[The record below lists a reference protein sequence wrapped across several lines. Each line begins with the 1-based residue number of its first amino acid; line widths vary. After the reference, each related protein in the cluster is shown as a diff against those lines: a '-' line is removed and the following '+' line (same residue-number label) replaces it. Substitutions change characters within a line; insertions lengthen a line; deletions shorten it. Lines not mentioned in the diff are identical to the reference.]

1 MGWIDWLIVIIPTAF
16 VMLLGMYSRK
26 YVHGVADFLS
36 AGRCAG
42 RYVLSMGDVASALAV
57 TGLIAYVEVH
67 YKTGFAVAFWNSL
80 ISPLGIA
87 LGLYGYC
94 TYRFRETRAMS
105 LGQFL
110 EMRYNRKFRIFASAL
125 RSISE
130 MLANMIMPA
139 IAARFFIYFL
149 DLPHKFE
156 IFGITVP
163 TFMLIIIICLVL
175 AISLICFGGTLS
187 MLIADSV
194 QGMVLFPLMVVFVV
208 FILWKFSWT
217 GEIIPVMSDRVPGES
232 FLNSFDV
239 KNLRDFNLL
248 MVCLTIFTS
257 ILHRASWIGA
267 GYTTAAK
274 SPHEQKM
281 AGVLGTWRGALNGL
295 FYLLIALGIIT
306 ILNHQNFSGV
316 AREVKVNLSEHIAE
330 ELVAPANR
338 VDFIA
343 RIKAVPEMKH
353 QIGKDMPLSHKKDLD
368 TPYMEV
374 AHKAFKEYEGEAEG
388 NSKFQQYRT
397 LYYQLMM
404 ATGMHRM
411 LPPVIM
417 GMFCLLMI
425 LAMISTDD
433 TRIFSASLTVS
444 QDVILPFFKKPPTPS
459 QHIWILRIVSIAI
472 GVFYCFGSLF
482 MAQLDYINL
491 FVTIMTMMWMG
502 GCGPVMIFGLYSRFG
517 NTAGAFASLVSGMVL
532 ALGGIAVQRNWADIV
547 YPFLARNGWVDVVG
561 RWLETVS
568 APFNPYV
575 VWKMDPVKF
584 PINSY
589 EIYLV
594 TMIITLAIYCGV
606 SIISRKITGE
616 EMFNL
621 DRMLHRGIYSD
632 DGVVRQP
639 EKMTVRKFFNK
650 MIGITQEY
658 SLGDRVIAWSVF
670 WYSFV
675 YHFIVCFV
683 VVVIWNLVS
692 PWPAEWWGTYF
703 FIKTLLIPC
712 VVATISTFWFGI
724 GGAIDLVRLFRDLE
738 HREADIL
745 DNGQVEGN
753 VSLADRERFA
763 KLEAE
768 QKKNQDKGQK

>member
-1 MGWIDWLIVIIPTAF
+1 MGLTDWLIVIIPTAL
-16 VMLLGMYSRK
+16 VMALGIYSRK

-42 RYVLSMGDVASALAV
+42 RYVLTMGDVASALAV

-67 YKTGFAVAFWNSL
+67 YKTGFAIAFWNML
-80 ISPLGIA
+80 IAPLSIA
-87 LGLYGYC
+87 MGLYGYC

-110 EMRYNRKFRIFASAL
+110 EMRYNRSFRIFASGL

-149 DLPHKFE
+149 DLPHSFTL
-156 IFGITVP
+156 FGVTVP
-163 TFMLIIIICLVL
+163 TFMLVIIICLVL
-175 AISLICFGGTLS
+175 AISLICCGGTLS
-187 MLIADSV
+187 MLIADSI

-208 FILWKFSWT
+208 FILWKFSWSQ
-217 GEIIPVMSDRVPGES
+217 EIIPVMSDRAPGES

-248 MVCLTIFTS
+248 MVFLSVVTA

-267 GYTTAAK
+267 GYSTAAK

-281 AGVLGTWRGALNGL
+281 AGVLGTWRGALNTL
-295 FYLLIALGIIT
+295 FYVLIALGIIT
-306 ILNHQNFSGV
+306 VLNHRNFSAS
-316 AREVKVNLSEHIAE
+316 AREIKINLSRHIAE
-330 ELVAPANR
+330 ELVSPGNR
-338 VDFIA
+338 ADFMS
-343 RIKAVPEMKH
+343 RIEAVPEIRH
-353 QIGKDMPLSHKKDLD
+353 EIGKDAPLSHAKDLD
-368 TPYMEV
+368 TPYMET
-374 AHKAFKEYEGEAEG
+374 AHEAFKNYEGEAEG

-404 ATGMHRM
+404 ASGMHRL
-411 LPPVIM
+411 LPPIIM

-433 TRIFSASLTVS
+433 TRIFSASLTVT
-444 QDVILPFFKKPPTPS
+444 QDVILPFYKKPPTPG
-459 QHIWILRIVSIAI
+459 QHIWLLRLVSIGI
-472 GVFYCFGSLF
+472 GIFYCFGSLF

-502 GCGPVMIFGLYSRFG
+502 GCGPVMVFGLYSRFG
-517 NTAGAFASLVSGMVL
+517 NTAGAFASLISGMVL
-532 ALGGIAVQRNWADIV
+532 ALGGILLQRNWADVI
-547 YPFLARNGWVDVVG
+547 YPL
-561 RWLETVS
+561 LETYGMVVPLDHLLYDIS
-568 APFNPYV
+568 QPLYPYID
-575 VWKMDPVKF
+575 WQMDPVKF

-594 TMIITLAIYCGV
+594 TMFITLTIYCVV
-606 SIISRKITGE
+606 SLATQKAP
-616 EMFNL
+616 FNL

-632 DGVVRQP
+632 DGVTLKP
-639 EKMTVRKFFNK
+639 ERMTFGRILNK
-650 MIGITQEY
+650 MVGITAEY
-658 SLGDRVIAWSVF
+658 SRGDRVIAWGVF

-675 YHFIVCFV
+675 YSFLISFV
-683 VVVIWNLVS
+683 AVAIWNCVS
-692 PWPAEWWGTYF
+692 PWPVPWWGVYF
-703 FIKTLLIPC
+703 FITTLLVPGI
-712 VVATISTFWFGI
+712 VAFFSTFWFGI
-724 GGAIDLVRLFRDLE
+724 GGAVDLFKLFRDLE

-753 VSLADRERFA
+753 VSLADRARFA

-768 QKKNQDKGQK
+768 QKNKK

>member
-1 MGWIDWLIVIIPTAF
+1 MGWIDWLIVIIPTALI
-16 VMLLGMYSRK
+16 MSLGVHSRK

-42 RYVLSMGDVASALAV
+42 RYVLSMGNVASALAV
-57 TGLIAYVEVH
+57 TGLIAYVEIH
-67 YKTGFAVAFWNSL
+67 YKTGFAIAFWNSL
-80 ISPLGIA
+80 IVPVSIA

-110 EMRYNRKFRIFASAL
+110 EMRYNRPFRIFASAL

-149 DLPHKFE
+149 DLPHKVNICGFT
-156 IFGITVP
+156 IP
-163 TFMLIIIICLVL
+163 TFMLVIIICLFL
-175 AISLICFGGTLS
+175 AISLICCGGTLS
-187 MLIADSV
+187 LLITDSV

-217 GEIIPVMSDRVPGES
+217 GEIIPVMNDRVAGES

-248 MVCLTIFTS
+248 MVILTVFTS

-281 AGVLGTWRGALNGL
+281 AGLLGNFRGDLNGV

-306 ILNHQNFSGV
+306 VLNHQNFSKV
-316 AREVKVNLSEHIAE
+316 ARDVKINLSEHIAT
-330 ELVAPANR
+330 ELVARDKQA
-338 VDFIA
+338 DFMN
-343 RIKAVPEMKH
+343 RIKAIPEIKH
-353 QIGKDMPLSHKKDLD
+353 QIGKDAALSHKKDLD
-368 TPYMEV
+368 TPYMET
-374 AHKAFKEYEGEAEG
+374 AHQAFKEYEGDAKG

-404 ATGMHRM
+404 ATGMHKM

-417 GMFCLLMI
+417 GLFCLLMI

-444 QDVILPFFKKPPTPS
+444 QDVILPFFKKPPTPN
-459 QHIWILRIVSIAI
+459 QHIWLLRIVSIGI

-502 GCGPVMIFGLYSRFG
+502 GCGPVMVFGLYSRFG
-517 NTAGAFASLVSGMVL
+517 NTCGAFASLISGMVL
-532 ALGGIAVQRNWADIV
+532 ALGGILVQRNWADIV
-547 YPFLARNGWVDVVG
+547 YPFLHVRGWDGPIG
-561 RWLETVS
+561 RFLETVS
-568 APFNPYV
+568 APLNPYV

-594 TMIITLAIYCGV
+594 TMLITLAIYCSV
-606 SIISRKITGE
+606 SLLTQKE
-616 EMFNL
+616 PFNL

-632 DGVVRQP
+632 GGQVKVP
-639 EKMTVRKFFNK
+639 EKMTFRKILDK
-650 MIGITQEY
+650 MVGINSEY
-658 SLGDRVIAWSVF
+658 TLGDRVIAWSVF

-675 YHFIVCFV
+675 YYFLICFV
-683 VVVIWNLVS
+683 LVVIWNLVS
-692 PWPAEWWGTYF
+692 PWPVEWWGTYF
-703 FIKTLLIPC
+703 FIKTLLVPSI
-712 VVATISTFWFGI
+712 VAFISTFWFGI
-724 GGAIDLVRLFRDLE
+724 GGAIDLFRLFRDLE
-738 HREADIL
+738 HREADVL
-745 DNGQVEGN
+745 DNGQVDGN

-768 QKKNQDKGQK
+768 QKMKK

>member
-1 MGWIDWLIVIIPTAF
+1 MGWIDWSIVIVPTAL
-16 VMLLGMYSRK
+16 VMLLGMYSKR

-57 TGLIAYVEVH
+57 TGLIAYVEIH
-67 YKTGFAVAFWNSL
+67 YKTGFAITFWNN
-80 ISPLGIA
+80 IIAPLTIA
-87 LGLYGYC
+87 MGLYGYC

-110 EMRYNRKFRIFASAL
+110 EMRYNRPFRIFASAL

-149 DLPHKFE
+149 DLPHQFTVC
-156 IFGITVP
+156 GITFP
-163 TFMLIIIICLVL
+163 TFLVIIILCLVL

-187 MLIADSV
+187 MLISDAV
-194 QGMVLFPLMVVFVV
+194 QGMVLFPLLVVFVV

-217 GEIIPVMSDRVPGES
+217 QEIIPVMSDRVAGES

-248 MVCLTIFTS
+248 MVFLTVVTS

-267 GYTTAAK
+267 GYTTAAR

-281 AGVLGTWRGALNGL
+281 AGLLGNWRCTLNWL
-295 FYLLIALGIIT
+295 FYALIALGIIT
-306 ILNHQNFSGV
+306 MLNHADFSGI
-316 AREVKVNLSEHIAE
+316 ARETKIVLSRHIAT
-330 ELVAPANR
+330 ELVAPEHR
-338 VDFIA
+338 EDFMK
-343 RIKAVPEMKH
+343 RIEAIPEIRH
-353 QIGKDMPLSHKKDLD
+353 QIGKDAPLSHKKDLD

-374 AHKAFKEYEGEAEG
+374 AHQAMKDYEGESEG

-397 LYYQLMM
+397 LYYQQMI
-404 ATGMHRM
+404 ASGMHKL
-411 LPPVIM
+411 LPSVIT
-417 GMFCLLMI
+417 GLFCLLMV

-433 TRIFSASLTVS
+433 TRIFSASLTVT
-444 QDVILPFFKKPPTPS
+444 QDVILPFYKKAPTPKH
-459 QHIWILRIVSIAI
+459 HIMLLRIVSI
-472 GVFYCFGSLF
+472 GVGIFYAFGSLY

-502 GCGPVMIFGLYSRFG
+502 GCGPVMVFGLYSRFG
-517 NTAGAFASLVSGMVL
+517 NTAGAFASLISGMVL
-532 ALGGIAVQRNWADIV
+532 ALGGIAVQRNWADTV
-547 YPFLARNGWVDVVG
+547 YPFLAARGWAEPLG
-561 RWLETVS
+561 RALETIS
-568 APFNPYV
+568 APLNPYV

-594 TMIITLAIYCGV
+594 TMLITMTLYIGV
-606 SIISRKITGE
+606 SLITRKE
-616 EMFNL
+616 PFNL

-632 DGVVRQP
+632 DGIGIQP
-639 EKMTVRKFFNK
+639 EKMTLRKLFNK
-650 MIGITQEY
+650 MIGITGEY
-658 SLGDRVIAWSVF
+658 TRGDRVIAWSVF
-670 WYSFV
+670 CYSFLYNFV
-675 YHFIVCFV
+675 ICFAL
-683 VVVIWNLVS
+683 VVIWNLIS
-692 PWPAEWWGTYF
+692 PWPLHWWGCYF
-703 FIKTLLIPC
+703 FITTLLVPGI
-712 VVATISTFWFGI
+712 VAFISTFWFGI
-724 GGAIDLVRLFRDLE
+724 GGVIDLIRLFRDLE

-745 DNGQVEGN
+745 DNGVVEGN
-753 VSLADRERFA
+753 VSLADKERFA
-763 KLEAE
+763 RLEAE
-768 QKKNQDKGQK
+768 RKQEK

>member
-16 VMLLGMYSRK
+16 VMGLGMYSRK

-163 TFMLIIIICLVL
+163 TFMLIIIICLIL

-248 MVCLTIFTS
+248 MVFLTVFTS

-306 ILNHQNFSGV
+306 ILNHQNFSKV
-316 AREVKVNLSEHIAE
+316 AREVKINLSEHIAE

-338 VDFIA
+338 VDFIT
-343 RIKAVPEMKH
+343 RIKSVPEMKH
-353 QIGKDMPLSHKKDLD
+353 EIGKDAPLSHKKDLD

-433 TRIFSASLTVS
+433 SRIFSATITIS
-444 QDVILPFFKKPPTPS
+444 QDVILPFIKKQLTPS
-459 QHIWILRIVSIAI
+459 QHMWMLRGVAIGI
-472 GVFYCFGSLF
+472 GVFFFLGSKY
-482 MAQLDYINL
+482 MAQLDFINL
-491 FVTIMTMMWMG
+491 YVTLVCSMWLG
-502 GCGPVMIFGLYSRFG
+502 GCGPVIVFGLYSRFG
-517 NTAGAFASLVSGMVL
+517 TTLGAWASLLNGMFMAAFGVF
-532 ALGGIAVQRNWADIV
+532 VQRNWADVV
-547 YPFLARNGWVDVVG
+547 YPWLAQNDLTGTVG
-561 RWLETVS
+561 NVLETVS
-568 APFNPYV
+568 KPLNPII
-575 VWKMDPVKF
+575 VWKMNEIKC

-589 EIYLV
+589 EWYFI
-594 TMIITLAIYCGV
+594 TMVV
-606 SIISRKITGE
+606 SLIMYFLFSALSRPE
-616 EMFNL
+616 QPFNL
-621 DRMLHRGIYSD
+621 ERMLHRGKYAL
-632 DGVVRQP
+632 DGQKPVTTSIWT
-639 EKMTVRKFFNK
+639 KKNLFNK
-650 MIGITQEY
+650 FVGINSEY
-658 SLGDRVIAWSVF
+658 TFWDKVIAWSYF
-670 WYSFV
+670 SYSIIYGFFGT
-675 YHFIVCFV
+675 FIVV
-683 VVVIWNLVS
+683 IIWNLFY
-692 PWPAEWWGTYF
+692 PWPTAWWGVYF
-703 FIKTLLIPC
+703 LI
-712 VVATISTFWFGI
+712 TFMIVPGI
-724 GGAIDLVRLFRDLE
+724 LAAITAVWVTAGGVIDLRAMFRDLNNRVAN
-738 HREADIL
+738 HL

-753 VSLADRERFA
+753 MSLADKAE
-763 KLEAE
+763 LEAVDKKPGQE
-768 QKKNQDKGQK
+768 KKN

>member
-16 VMLLGMYSRK
+16 VLGLGMYSKK

-67 YKTGFAVAFWNSL
+67 YKTGFAIAFWNSL
-80 ISPLGIA
+80 IAPLTIA
-87 LGLYGYC
+87 MGLYGYC

-110 EMRYNRKFRIFASAL
+110 EMRYNRPFRIFASAL

-149 DLPHKFE
+149 DLPHR
-156 IFGITVP
+156 ITVCGFSIP
-163 TFMLIIIICLVL
+163 TFMLVIIICLVL

-194 QGMVLFPLMVVFVV
+194 QGMVLFPLMVVFVI

-217 GEIIPVMSDRVPGES
+217 QEIIPVMNDRVAGES

-248 MVCLTIFTS
+248 MVFLTVVTS

-267 GYTTAAK
+267 GYSTAAK

-306 ILNHQNFSGV
+306 VLNHRNFSGV
-316 AREVKVNLSEHIAE
+316 AREVKINLSGHIAT
-330 ELVAPANR
+330 ELVSPANR
-338 VDFIA
+338 RDFMT
-343 RIKAVPEMKH
+343 RIKAIPEMKH
-353 QIGKDMPLSHKKDLD
+353 EIGRDAPLSHKADLD
-368 TPYMEV
+368 TPYMKV
-374 AHKAFKEYEGEAEG
+374 AHQAFKDYEGEAEG

-404 ATGMHRM
+404 ASGMHRI

-433 TRIFSASLTVS
+433 TRIFSASLTVT
-444 QDVILPFFKKPPTPS
+444 QDVILPFYKKPPSP
-459 QHIWILRIVSIAI
+459 QHHIWLLRFVSIGI
-472 GVFYCFGSLF
+472 GVFYCCGSLF

-517 NTAGAFASLVSGMVL
+517 NTCGAFASLVSGMVL
-532 ALGGIAVQRNWADIV
+532 ALGGIVVQRNWADIV
-547 YPFLARNGWVDVVG
+547 YPFLAARGWEVPLG
-561 RWLETVS
+561 AFLETVS
-568 APFNPYV
+568 APFSPYV
-575 VWKMDPVKF
+575 VWRMDPVKF

-594 TMIITLAIYCGV
+594 TMFITLTIYCVV
-606 SIISRKITGE
+606 SLATQKE
-616 EMFNL
+616 PFNL
-621 DRMLHRGIYSD
+621 DRLLHRGIYSD
-632 DGVVRQP
+632 EGVVKAS
-639 EKMTVRKFFNK
+639 EKMTLRRILGK
-650 MIGITQEY
+650 MVGITSEY
-658 SLGDRVIAWSVF
+658 TLGDRVIAWSVF

-675 YHFIVCFV
+675 YHFLICFV
-683 VVVIWNLVS
+683 MVVIWNIVS
-692 PWPAEWWGTYF
+692 PWPVEWWGTYF

-712 VVATISTFWFGI
+712 VVAFVSTFWFGI
-724 GGAIDLVRLFRDLE
+724 GGAVDLVKLFRALE

-745 DNGQVEGN
+745 DNGQVDGN
-753 VSLADRERFA
+753 VSLADRARFA

-768 QKKNQDKGQK
+768 KKAQEKQ

>member
-16 VMLLGMYSRK
+16 VMGLGMYSRK

-67 YKTGFAVAFWNSL
+67 YKTGFAIAFWNSL
-80 ISPLGIA
+80 IAPLGIA
-87 LGLYGYC
+87 MGLYGYC

-149 DLPHKFE
+149 DLPHQFN
-156 IFGITVP
+156 IFGFTVP
-163 TFMLIIIICLVL
+163 TFMLIIIICLIL

-217 GEIIPVMSDRVPGES
+217 QEIIPVMNDRVAGES

-248 MVCLTIFTS
+248 MVFLTVVTS

-306 ILNHQNFSGV
+306 ILNHQNFS
-316 AREVKVNLSEHIAE
+316 KVSKEIKINLSEHIAT
-330 ELVAPANR
+330 ELVAKDKQA
-338 VDFIA
+338 DFMS
-343 RIKAVPEMKH
+343 RIKAVPEIKH
-353 QIGKDMPLSHKKDLD
+353 QIGKDAPLSHKKDLD

-374 AHKAFKEYEGEAEG
+374 AHKAFKEYEGEAAG

-404 ATGMHRM
+404 ASGMHRL

-433 TRIFSASLTVS
+433 TRIFSASLTVT
-444 QDVILPFFKKPPTPS
+444 QDVILPFYKKPPSPEH
-459 QHIWILRIVSIAI
+459 HIWLLRIVSIGI
-472 GVFYCFGSLF
+472 GIFYCFGSLF

-517 NTAGAFASLVSGMVL
+517 NTCGAFASLITGMVL

-547 YPFLARNGWVDVVG
+547 YPFLAKNGWADPIG

-568 APFNPYV
+568 APLNPYV

-589 EIYLV
+589 EIYLL
-594 TMIITLAIYCGV
+594 TMMITLVVYCAV
-606 SIISRKITGE
+606 SLLTQKE
-616 EMFNL
+616 PFNL

-632 DGVVRQP
+632 SGEVKAP
-639 EKMTVRKFFNK
+639 EKMTFRKALGK
-650 MIGITQEY
+650 MVGITAEY
-658 SLGDRVIAWSVF
+658 SKGDKIIAWSVF

-675 YHFIVCFV
+675 YHFLICFV
-683 VVVIWNLVS
+683 MVVIWNLIS
-692 PWPAEWWGTYF
+692 PWPTHWWGTYF

-712 VVATISTFWFGI
+712 CVAFISTFWFGI
-724 GGAIDLVRLFRDLE
+724 GGAVDLVRLFRDLE

-753 VSLADRERFA
+753 VSLADKERFA

-768 QKKNQDKGQK
+768 QKENERK

>member
-1 MGWIDWLIVIIPTAF
+1 MGWIDWLIVIIPTGL
-16 VMLLGMYSRK
+16 VISLGMYSRK

-67 YKTGFAVAFWNSL
+67 YKTGFAIAFWNSL
-80 ISPLGIA
+80 IMPLTIA
-87 LGLYGYC
+87 MGLYGYC

-110 EMRYNRKFRIFASAL
+110 EMRYSRSFRIFASGL

-149 DLPHKFE
+149 DLPRTFTV
-156 IFGITVP
+156 FGVTVP
-163 TFMLIIIICLVL
+163 TFMLVIVICLVL
-175 AISLICFGGTLS
+175 AISLICCGGTLS
-187 MLIADSV
+187 MLIADSI

-217 GEIIPVMSDRVPGES
+217 QEIIPVMSDRVPGES

-248 MVCLTIFTS
+248 MVFMTLMTS

-267 GYTTAAK
+267 GYSTAAK

-281 AGVLGTWRGALNGL
+281 AGVLGTWRGALNTL
-295 FYLLIALGIIT
+295 FYVLIALGIIT
-306 ILNHQNFSGV
+306 VLNHQKFSAR
-316 AREVKVNLSEHIAE
+316 AREIKIDLSRHIAE
-330 ELVAPANR
+330 ELVSPVHR
-338 VDFIA
+338 QDFMT
-343 RIKAVPEMKH
+343 RIKAVPELKH
-353 QIGKDMPLSHKKDLD
+353 QIGKDAPLSHKKDLD

-374 AHKAFKEYEGEAEG
+374 AHKAFKEYEGEAQG

-404 ATGMHRM
+404 AAGMHRI

-417 GMFCLLMI
+417 GMFCLLMV

-433 TRIFSASLTVS
+433 TRIFSASLTVA
-444 QDVILPFFKKPPTPS
+444 QDVILPFCKKAPTPA
-459 QHIWILRIVSIAI
+459 QHIRLLRIVSIGI
-472 GVFYCFGSLF
+472 GVFYCCGSLF

-517 NTAGAFASLVSGMVL
+517 NTKGAWASLLTGMVL

-547 YPFLARNGWVDVVG
+547 YPFLASRGWTEPIG
-561 RWLETVS
+561 KWLEIVS

-594 TMIITLAIYCGV
+594 TMSITLAI
-606 SIISRKITGE
+606 S
-616 EMFNL
+616 
-621 DRMLHRGIYSD
+621 
-632 DGVVRQP
+632 
-639 EKMTVRKFFNK
+639 
-650 MIGITQEY
+650 
-658 SLGDRVIAWSVF
+658 
-670 WYSFV
+670 
-675 YHFIVCFV
+675 
-683 VVVIWNLVS
+683 
-692 PWPAEWWGTYF
+692 
-703 FIKTLLIPC
+703 
-712 VVATISTFWFGI
+712 
-724 GGAIDLVRLFRDLE
+724 
-738 HREADIL
+738 
-745 DNGQVEGN
+745 
-753 VSLADRERFA
+753 
-763 KLEAE
+763 
-768 QKKNQDKGQK
+768 